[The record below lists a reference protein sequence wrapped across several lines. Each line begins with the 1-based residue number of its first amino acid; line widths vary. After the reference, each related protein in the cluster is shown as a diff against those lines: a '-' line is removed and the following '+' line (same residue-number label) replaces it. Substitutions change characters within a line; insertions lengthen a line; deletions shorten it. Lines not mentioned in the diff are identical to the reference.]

1 MLTDK
6 PDFCSGTGGAT
17 VTEPVGGYVD
27 GLVLGT
33 DVTPPDPPTCANGQR
48 HNCGPHQDAIIG
60 GVVGAGIIALG
71 LVGLC
76 LWRRRRRSVDTS
88 VPEEIEPQMQELAD
102 PGPELQSREDAMLTS
117 AFELPHPPPELQSR
131 EDGMQTSAHELP
143 GSLVPGTAE
152 CKDSSSIHYRY

>member
-27 GLVLGT
+27 GLVLDTG
-33 DVTPPDPPTCANGQR
+33 VIPLEHFVCAGGQ
-48 HNCGPHQDAIIG
+48 CGGPHKDAIIG

-76 LWRRRRRSVDTS
+76 LWRIRRRSVDTS

-143 GSLVPGTAE
+143 GSLGPGTAE
-152 CKDSSSIHYRY
+152 CQDSSSIHYRY